1 MQHQD
6 PESETITDTAISDR
20 IDRLDKLANS
30 MDTKWKLPF
39 TEIRMGWDTLIGLI
53 PGVGD
58 TLTSLVS
65 AYIIREA
72 HEMGVPAWVKWR
84 MGWNVFIDWLIGLV
98 PLLGDIFDV
107 GWKANKRNVA
117 LIKKHRK

>member
-1 MQHQD
+1 MQNQD
-6 PESETITDTAISDR
+6 NEPEIVNEPISKER
-20 IDRLDKLANS
+20 LARLDKLANA
-30 MDTKWKLPF
+30 MDSNWKLPF
-39 TEIRMGWDTLIGLI
+39 TDIRVGWDTLIGLI

-72 HEMGVPAWVKWR
+72 HQMGVPSWIKWR
-84 MGWNVFIDWLIGLV
+84 MGWNMFIDWLIGLV

-107 GWKANKRNVA
+107 GWKANKRNVE
-117 LIKKHRK
+117 LIKKYRK

>member
-6 PESETITDTAISDR
+6 PESEIITDTAISDR